1 MKLELYTSSFCGA
14 CHAARSVVDE
24 ATRLVASLEAVDL
37 DIAFATERA
46 EERDIRAT
54 PTIVLTDDSGAEVF
68 RAEGAP
74 SLPQLLTAVA
84 DHLPA

>member
-14 CHAARSVVDE
+14 CHAARAVVDE
-24 ATRLVASLEAVDL
+24 ATRLVPRLEAIDL
-37 DIAFATERA
+37 DIAFATGRA

-54 PTIVLTDDSGAEVF
+54 PTIVLTGDDGVELF

-84 DHLPA
+84 GHLPA